1 MGSAAV
7 VQQHHAEIDELRTS
21 TAQMRSEIHDL
32 RSSVLDASETVS
44 RASLYFAAA
53 ATALPD
59 SAASSSTEHRKWEE
73 FKKSQQESA
82 GDHEQFFKDL
92 EESNDGF
99 EQVAGYFGR
108 GRLR

>member
-1 MGSAAV
+1 MSTTRSHGFKALTSAGWQLQVLAFQIYTNSLH
-7 VQQHHAEIDELRTS
+7 QQQR
-21 TAQMRSEIHDL
+21 
-32 RSSVLDASETVS
+32 
-44 RASLYFAAA
+44 YFAAA

-73 FKKSQQESA
+73 IKKSQQESA